1 MDFNF
6 LKFIVTIKLMRNIA
20 DSYFLFGLKSDFESA
35 FRLAVDCRRSS
46 CDGCPRC
53 DSCPFRQTFSQSITS
68 DPLAVKRYQKPPYP
82 FMFDFPILT
91 QTPNRGGILEFGVT
105 LVGSAINNFRYY
117 LAAFVLLTRQN
128 MTNKP
133 AFASILK
140 VESSDY
146 RGNRNLVMG
155 ENGEIYPDRLFLF
168 SAVELQKTCELQP
181 DTVAISIETPL
192 RLLQEGR
199 PLRELSFSPF
209 IRSLFRRIS
218 SLAYYYGGGEME
230 LDYKWLSNRSTIIEN
245 RCSDFHWVDWNGHP
259 GSGRLSGIVG
269 KGVFNGDLLDFY
281 PFLLLGQYFHV
292 GKGASFGL
300 GKYRLE
306 KVTVS
311 DGGIK
316 NR

>member
-1 MDFNF
+1 
-6 LKFIVTIKLMRNIA
+6 
-20 DSYFLFGLKSDFESA
+20 
-35 FRLAVDCRRSS
+35 
-46 CDGCPRC
+46 
-53 DSCPFRQTFSQSITS
+53 
-68 DPLAVKRYQKPPYP
+68 
-82 FMFDFPILT
+82 MFDFPILT